1 MTTNDKETSKNK
13 QQNTKQD
20 SSDSITLPKNF
31 LVPFLLLS
39 LKQWNMHGYKLMQE
53 LFNLGFTTIDSSNVY
68 RILRQLEK
76 ESYIQSSWEHG
87 NEGPAKRIYS
97 ITAAGEEYLK
107 TCHSSFTQYNQMLQ
121 TFFSI
126 YTNSFFPF
134 SNSDEKFNKD

>member
-1 MTTNDKETSKNK
+1 MTTNDQDKKNKNQKETVDTIS
-13 QQNTKQD
+13 
-20 SSDSITLPKNF
+20 LPKNF

-39 LKQWNMHGYKLMQE
+39 LKQWNMHGYKLMQV
-53 LFNLGFTTIDSSNVY
+53 LFDLGFTTLDSSNVY

-87 NEGPAKRIYS
+87 NDGPAKRIYS
-97 ITAAGEEYLK
+97 ITQAGEEYLK
-107 TCHSSFTQYNQMLQ
+107 TCHSSFTQYQQMLQ

-126 YTNSFFPF
+126 YTSSFFPF

>member
-1 MTTNDKETSKNK
+1 MTTNDQDKKNKNQKETVDPIS
-13 QQNTKQD
+13 
-20 SSDSITLPKNF
+20 LPKNF

-39 LKQWNMHGYKLMQE
+39 LKQWNMHGYKLMQV
-53 LFNLGFTTIDSSNVY
+53 LFDLGFTTLDSSNVY

-87 NEGPAKRIYS
+87 NDGPAKRIYS
-97 ITAAGEEYLK
+97 ITQAGEEYLK
-107 TCHSSFTQYNQMLQ
+107 TCHSSFTQYQQMLQ

-126 YTNSFFPF
+126 YTSSFFPF

>member
-1 MTTNDKETSKNK
+1 MTTNDQDKKNKNQKETV
-13 QQNTKQD
+13 
-20 SSDSITLPKNF
+20 DSISLPKNF

-39 LKQWNMHGYKLMQE
+39 LKQWNMHGYKLMQV
-53 LFNLGFTTIDSSNVY
+53 LFDLGFTTLDSSNVY

-87 NEGPAKRIYS
+87 NDGPAKRIYS
-97 ITAAGEEYLK
+97 ITQAGEEYLK
-107 TCHSSFTQYNQMLQ
+107 TCHSSFTQYQQMLQ

-126 YTNSFFPF
+126 YTSSFFPF

>member
-1 MTTNDKETSKNK
+1 MTTNDQDKKNKKETV
-13 QQNTKQD
+13 
-20 SSDSITLPKNF
+20 DSISLPKNF

-39 LKQWNMHGYKLMQE
+39 LKQWNMHGYKLMQV
-53 LFNLGFTTIDSSNVY
+53 LFDLGFTTLDSSNVY

-87 NEGPAKRIYS
+87 NDGPAKRIYS
-97 ITAAGEEYLK
+97 ITQAGEEYLK
-107 TCHSSFTQYNQMLQ
+107 TCHSSFTQYQQMLQ

>member
-1 MTTNDKETSKNK
+1 MTTNDHETNNKNQK
-13 QQNTKQD
+13 D
-20 SSDSITLPKNF
+20 SADSISLPKNF

-39 LKQWNMHGYKLMQE
+39 LKQWNMHGYKLMQV
-53 LFNLGFTTIDSSNVY
+53 LFDLGFTTLDSSNVY

-76 ESYIQSSWEHG
+76 ESYIESNWEHG
-87 NEGPAKRIYS
+87 NDGPAKRIYS

-107 TCHSSFTQYNQMLQ
+107 TCHSSFTQYQQMLQ

-126 YTNSFFPF
+126 YTSSFFPF